1 MNAKIYHAWYANG
14 ELKMKKEIDWSNLGF
29 GYMQTKSHI
38 AYTWKDGEWDE
49 GKLVESPYLNIHI
62 AATSLHYGQAAFE
75 GLKAFTCK
83 DGKVRVFRM
92 EENAKRLQRSAERSF
107 MAPVPTEMFNNAVQ
121 RVIADNK
128 DYVPPYGTG
137 GSLYIR
143 PLLIGSGAEMGVKP
157 SIEYTFI
164 VMVMPVGPYYTNGLT
179 PVKALIQ
186 DEYDR
191 AAPQGVGDI
200 KLAGNYAAG
209 MYAQA
214 KAKAKG
220 YPIALYLDAKEH
232 NYIDEFGTSNFVGI
246 KADGTYVTPNSQS
259 VLPSITNKSL
269 QQIAKDLGY
278 NVEVRPVAYSELGD
292 FAEIG
297 ACGTA
302 VVITPIESIDRND
315 DHIQVPTFNKETSV
329 LSKLYN
335 QIQAIQYGEVEDTHN
350 WMTEITL

>member
-1 MNAKIYHAWYANG
+1 MT
-14 ELKMKKEIDWSNLGF
+14 KEIDWKNLGF

-38 AYTWKDGEWDE
+38 VYTWKNGSWNQGE
-49 GKLVESPYLNIHI
+49 LVQSPYLNIHI
-62 AATSLHYGQAAFE
+62 ASTSLHYGQAAFE

-92 EENAKRLQRSAERSF
+92 EENAKRLQRSAERTF
-107 MAPVPTEMFNNAVQ
+107 MPEVPTEMFSEAVQ
-121 RVIADNK
+121 RVIADNQA
-128 DYVPPYGTG
+128 YIPPYGTG

-157 SIEYTFI
+157 SVEYTFI

-186 DEYDR
+186 DQYDR

-200 KLAGNYAAG
+200 KVAGNYAAG
-209 MYAQA
+209 LYAQA
-214 KAKAKG
+214 KAQAKG

-246 KADGTYVTPNSQS
+246 KTDGTYVTPKSHS

-269 QQIAKDLGY
+269 QQIAEDLGY
-278 NVEVRPVAYSELGD
+278 KVDVRPVPYSELTE

-302 VVITPIESIDRND
+302 VVITLIESIDRND
-315 DHIQVPTFNKETSV
+315 DHIAVPAFDQEQSV

-335 QIQAIQYGEVEDTHN
+335 RIQAIQYGEVEDLHN
-350 WMTEITL
+350 WMTEVPL